1 MDELIRQRQV
11 IGPQFA
17 SATAAGSP
25 PSRLAAEA
33 FFSSSSS
40 ISSKVISSKFANS
53 HSCMILPKA
62 YMQIYLRSETILR
75 SVEPSQVS
83 FSLPFVNANSETPFL
98 LQINNA
104 ERSVL
109 PLNPNTQRFQTV
121 NQITRKSTSDR
132 GDSGDKI

>member
-1 MDELIRQRQV
+1 MDELTRQRQV

-25 PSRLAAEA
+25 PSRLAEEA
-33 FFSSSSS
+33 FFSSSSL
-40 ISSKVISSKFANS
+40 ISSKVISLKFANS
-53 HSCMILPKA
+53 HSCIILPKA
-62 YMQIYLRSETILR
+62 YLRSETILR

-109 PLNPNTQRFQTV
+109 HLNPNTQRFQTV

>member
-33 FFSSSSS
+33 FFSSSS
-40 ISSKVISSKFANS
+40 ISSKVISLKFANS
-53 HSCMILPKA
+53 HSRIILPKA
-62 YMQIYLRSETILR
+62 YLRSETILR
-75 SVEPSQVS
+75 SVEPIQVS
-83 FSLPFVNANSETPFL
+83 FLLPFVNANSENPFL

-109 PLNPNTQRFQTV
+109 HLNPNTQRFQTV